1 MKIIPIIALLLLG
14 GADTAMARSQG
25 FTWIP
30 NTDLTMGYNIYYRAD
45 GASEWS
51 SEVVNGRETNI
62 WYLTLPAGVRV
73 EVAITA
79 WSTEYQGETIPYIES
94 AMSPSVFVSELDG
107 IPVPLVPSG
116 LQKIEEEGQ

>member
-1 MKIIPIIALLLLG
+1 MKIIAVIALLLLG

-25 FTWIP
+25 FTWTP
-30 NTDLTMGYNIYYRAD
+30 NTDLTMGYNLYYRAD

-62 WYLTLPAGVRV
+62 WYLTLPAGIRF

-79 WSTEYQGETIPYIES
+79 WSTEYQGESIPYVES
-94 AMSPSVFVSELDG
+94 AKSPSVFVSELDG
-107 IPVPLVPSG
+107 IPVPLVPAG